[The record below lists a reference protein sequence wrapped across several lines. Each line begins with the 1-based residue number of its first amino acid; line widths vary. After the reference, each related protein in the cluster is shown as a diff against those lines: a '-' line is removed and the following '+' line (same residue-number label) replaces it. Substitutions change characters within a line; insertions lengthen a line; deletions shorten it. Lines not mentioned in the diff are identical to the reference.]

1 MAPEASVHTML
12 KRLYPY
18 DVMLGK
24 EGQNAV
30 LDALSVSIT
39 FKLCSISS
47 GPLMVAIVHI

>member
-39 FKLCSISS
+39 FKWA
-47 GPLMVAIVHI
+47 LMRENLSWGFPTK